1 MDQGLLVREL
11 RLHHIQ
17 AALQIASDILFCQA
31 IALVMYLD
39 SIFSPSPFAQDS
51 GMEAVLM
58 FGPECST
65 DEAVRDTMNDVPPV
79 CERHIVKHH
88 YFGESDY
95 PYVSRLLPP

>member
-1 MDQGLLVREL
+1 
-11 RLHHIQ
+11 
-17 AALQIASDILFCQA
+17 
-31 IALVMYLD
+31 
-39 SIFSPSPFAQDS
+39 
-51 GMEAVLM
+51 MEAVLM

-65 DEAVRDTMNDVPPV
+65 DEAVRDTMNDVPPG

>member
-1 MDQGLLVREL
+1 
-11 RLHHIQ
+11 
-17 AALQIASDILFCQA
+17 
-31 IALVMYLD
+31 
-39 SIFSPSPFAQDS
+39 
-51 GMEAVLM
+51 M

-95 PYVSRLLPP
+95 PYVFHLEVSRIFFTSQRKNGPPQQSGIFCTAGSLLLFKI